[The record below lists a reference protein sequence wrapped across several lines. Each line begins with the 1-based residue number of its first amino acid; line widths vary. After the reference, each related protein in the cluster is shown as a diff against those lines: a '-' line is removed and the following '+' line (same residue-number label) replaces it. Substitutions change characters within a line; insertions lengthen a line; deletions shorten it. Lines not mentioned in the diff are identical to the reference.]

1 MKKVWSTLVVAS
13 FGAFCATGCMT
24 PDVSNTYQPRAGDI
38 GMRAYGSS
46 GCIDVEEQK
55 AQLAKQQHTQQIAW
69 QEPQMVATT
78 TAARSI
84 ISDPTPSIA
93 SAVSVADDDG
103 WVEISP
109 SQTIYAASVADDD
122 SWVEITP

>member
-55 AQLAKQQHTQQIAW
+55 AQLAKQQHTQQHTQQIAW

-78 TAARSI
+78 TSARSN
-84 ISDPTPSIA
+84 ISAPTPSIV
-93 SAVSVADDDG
+93 STVSVADDDG
-103 WVEISP
+103 WVEI
-109 SQTIYAASVADDD
+109 
-122 SWVEITP
+122 TP

>member
-55 AQLAKQQHTQQIAW
+55 AQLAKQQQTAW
-69 QEPQMVATT
+69 QEPRVVATT
-78 TAARSI
+78 TATSSSSI